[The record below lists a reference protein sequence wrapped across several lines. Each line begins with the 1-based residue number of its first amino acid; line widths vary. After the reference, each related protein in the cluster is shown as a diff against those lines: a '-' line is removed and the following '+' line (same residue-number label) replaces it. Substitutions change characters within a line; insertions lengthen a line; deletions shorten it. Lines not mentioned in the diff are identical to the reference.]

1 MSIITAGGI
10 ISLKTTSS
18 MAKVNADVHLRPK
31 THEESI
37 LIAGWITVFAVV
49 VSVVLLPLFLFL
61 L

>member
-1 MSIITAGGI
+1 
-10 ISLKTTSS
+10 

-37 LIAGWITVFAVV
+37 LIAGWITVFVV
-49 VSVVLLPLFLFL
+49 VVFVVLLPLFLFL